1 MGKTGGRCQNIRCRA
16 GLTGMYDMGKS
27 IRENRWEDFFSA
39 PVKRKTCVFFFHSH
53 TRMKNTGGILPEPP
67 KTCELNKNETVW
79 QTVCHKLEK
88 QVIIETGHKI
98 FCEQYLFAVCGNNPL
113 PVLLRIKKNTALSSY
128 IKSEQKNC
136 INAE

>member
-1 MGKTGGRCQNIRCRA
+1 MGKTGGRCQNIRCTA

-27 IRENRWEDFFSA
+27 IRENRWEDFFFRHLSKEK
-39 PVKRKTCVFFFHSH
+39 PVFFFSFAYANEKH
-53 TRMKNTGGILPEPP
+53 GGILPEPP

-88 QVIIETGHKI
+88 QVIIETGHKV

-113 PVLLRIKKNTALSSY
+113 PVLL
-128 IKSEQKNC
+128 
-136 INAE
+136 